1 LSQFDTEHGV
11 TYSEVESRATT
22 NRHGDRTVT
31 TTALIRRESGGV
43 REVTFQLD
51 ILSAAVLVNQV
62 TEAIET
68 HYAELTHE
76 YRGLLK

>member
-1 LSQFDTEHGV
+1 LNQIDTEHGV
-11 TYSEVESRATT
+11 TYTEVESRATR

-31 TTALIRRESGGV
+31 TTALIRSESGGV
-43 REVTFQLD
+43 SGVTFQID

-68 HYAELTHE
+68 HYAELAHDH
-76 YRGLLK
+76 RGLLK